1 MQLHQAILDNR
12 IQASQFENVGLQ
24 SEIRATG
31 QELATLQRRQVGYQV
46 WANEYKNCI
55 TIIMKSNEAAES
67 PYISIYGHHGSRRH
81 ITRALLTRNQ
91 GSILF
96 AERDAL
102 NSIAMYNYWQE
113 HGAILINPNRSRHF
127 RLDAIN

>member
-91 GSILF
+91 GGILF
-96 AERDAL
+96 AT
-102 NSIAMYNYWQE
+102 YNYWQG
-113 HGAILINPNRSRHF
+113 HGAILINPNRPRHF
-127 RLDAIN
+127 RVDAIN